1 MRIASS
7 SVLLAA
13 THVYERV
20 STRQESMKLWIGDE
34 EPQEKRAAAA
44 AQPPPALAGLAA
56 LTEPAKVAAA
66 TPAATVDPETAEPG
80 DEDRSKGTP
89 KDELDLAILRR
100 TFRLGRTLTKGA
112 HEVRSAY
119 ADARRAADEASARAR
134 EGQAVEGQGAEPPPK
149 EGWGLRYDLTETSAT
164 YERTTFAAAAQVT
177 TADGRSIQLTAA
189 LSMERAEVSTREV
202 HVLAGD
208 ARKIDP
214 LVLNLAGGAATFDG
228 NTRFDLD
235 ANGTQESIAQ
245 LGGGSA
251 YLAQDRNGNG
261 AIDSGAELFG
271 PTTGSG
277 FGELAA
283 LDQDGNGWVDE
294 GDAAFASLRLWSPSQ
309 GTLSPL
315 RAADVGA
322 LYTGS
327 AATPF
332 EVKGAGGQA
341 QGSVA
346 ATGLFLREDG
356 SAGTLQHVDLVA

>member
-7 SVLLAA
+7 SVLLAS

-34 EPQEKRAAAA
+34 EPQDRRAAPAARPLLSLPGLAETAKAAAA
-44 AQPPPALAGLAA
+44 PPAAPVDA
-56 LTEPAKVAAA
+56 EPAEA
-66 TPAATVDPETAEPG
+66 G

-119 ADARRAADEASARAR
+119 SDGRRAADEASARAR
-134 EGQAVEGQGAEPPPK
+134 GDHGAEGQGAEPAPK
-149 EGWGLRYDLTETSAT
+149 EGWGLRYDLSETSAT
-164 YERTTFAAAAQVT
+164 SERTTFAAAAQVT
-177 TADGRSIQLTAA
+177 TADGRTIQLQAA
-189 LSMERAEVSTREV
+189 LSMERAEVTSREV

-208 ARKIDP
+208 AKKIDP
-214 LVLNLAGGAATFDG
+214 LVLNLSGGAATFDG
-228 NTRFDLD
+228 TTRFDLD
-235 ANGTQESIAQ
+235 ADGRQESIAQ
-245 LGGGSA
+245 LGAGAA
-251 YLAQDRNGNG
+251 YLAQDKDGNG

-271 PTTGSG
+271 PSTGSG
-277 FGELAA
+277 FGELSA

-294 GDAAFASLRLWSPSQ
+294 GDAAFASLRLWNPSQ

-315 RAADVGA
+315 LAANVGA

-346 ATGLFLREDG
+346 ETGLFLREDG

>member
-44 AQPPPALAGLAA
+44 ARPPPALAGLA
-56 LTEPAKVAAA
+56 EPVKAAAA
-66 TPAATVDPETAEPG
+66 TPAPVVDPETAEPG

-119 ADARRAADEASARAR
+119 ADARRAADEAGARAR
-134 EGQAVEGQGAEPPPK
+134 EGHPVRVGGPPPK
-149 EGWGLRYDLTETSAT
+149 EGWPGHDPPETSAT

-177 TADGRSIQLTAA
+177 TADGRSIQLQAA
-189 LSMERAEVSTREV
+189 LSMERAEFTHREV

-208 ARKIDP
+208 AKKIDP

-228 NTRFDLD
+228 RTRFDLD
-235 ANGTQESIAQ
+235 ADGTQESIAQ
-245 LGGGSA
+245 LGGGSS

-294 GDAAFASLRLWSPSQ
+294 GDAAYASLRLWNPSQ

-315 RAADVGA
+315 LAANVGA

-356 SAGTLQHVDLVA
+356 SAGTLQHVDLEA